1 MKTSNREFAHGGD
14 TEAFK
19 KEYNLKR
26 VIDLSSNINFLKPK
40 IEVDFNSLEISSYP
54 NYDKLYRQIS
64 KHFSVKKSQIELYNG
79 GSSAI
84 FRLFEVL
91 KPKHC
96 TIYSPAYLEYKRVA
110 KSLHVRVEL
119 LNRFENLYKE
129 LKRGTFVVFVNPS
142 TPDGRCYDLHRLFE
156 IWKRAD
162 ATVLIDESFLEFCDK
177 KSAVEELRRYE
188 KLYILKSMTKFYSSA
203 GVRVGVLISNKK
215 NIKNLRRM
223 EPLWKLSSFDVAYLG
238 EVLRDEEFAE
248 KTKKKIRKNRKFLEK
263 TLKKTG
269 RFEKIYKSEANF
281 LLAKLK
287 NSTAKEFQ
295 KEIAKNGIM
304 VRDCSNF
311 DFLDERF
318 VRIAVKS
325 KRDIR
330 SIFS

>member
-1 MKTSNREFAHGGD
+1 MKIDKEFSHGGD
-14 TEAFK
+14 LEAFK
-19 KEYNLKR
+19 KEYNLESA
-26 VIDLSSNINFLKPK
+26 IDLSSNINFLKPN
-40 IEVDFNSLEISSYP
+40 IEIDFNSLDISSYP
-54 NYDKLYRQIS
+54 NYDKFYKSIA
-64 KHFSVKKSQIELYNG
+64 KHFGVKKSQIELYNG

-119 LNRFENLYKE
+119 LNRFKNLYKE

-142 TPDGRCYDLHRLFE
+142 TPDGKYYDLHRLFE
-156 IWKRAD
+156 IWGRAD

-177 KSAVEELRRYE
+177 KSCVEELRRYE

-203 GVRVGVLISNKK
+203 GVRVGVVISNRK
-215 NIKNLRRM
+215 NIKKLKIK
-223 EPLWKLSSFDVAYLG
+223 EPLWKLSSFDTAYLS
-238 EVLRDEEFAE
+238 EALKDKEFMR
-248 KTKKKIRKNRKFLEK
+248 KTRKKIDKNRKFLEK
-263 TLKKTG
+263 ILKKTG
-269 RFEKIYKSEANF
+269 KFEKIYKSEANF

-287 NSTAKEFQ
+287 NGTAKEFQ

-325 KRDIR
+325 KRDMK